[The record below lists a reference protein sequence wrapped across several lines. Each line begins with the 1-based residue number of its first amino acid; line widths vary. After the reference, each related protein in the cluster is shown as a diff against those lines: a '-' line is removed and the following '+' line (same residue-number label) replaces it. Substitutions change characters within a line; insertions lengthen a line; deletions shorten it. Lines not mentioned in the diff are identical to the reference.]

1 MGADVTVKGLLGLET
16 GDGGG
21 LGKKDGWLALRGE
34 TTITSLELAPAEKK
48 KKQQQHLASDHSLTN
63 TDGLICCRLPEAQVS
78 LIFPNASHFKPDG
91 QERQCVDMFHDYIT
105 IHGLN

>member
-21 LGKKDGWLALRGE
+21 LGKKDGWLALREE
-34 TTITSLELAPAEKK
+34 TTITSLELAPAEKNNNRK
-48 KKQQQHLASDHSLTN
+48 QHLASDHSLTD

-91 QERQCVDMFHDYIT
+91 QERQCVDMVHDYIT

>member
-21 LGKKDGWLALRGE
+21 LGKNDGWLALRGE

-48 KKQQQHLASDHSLTN
+48 TKQHLASDHSLTN

>member
-21 LGKKDGWLALRGE
+21 LGKNDGWLALRGE

-48 KKQQQHLASDHSLTN
+48 TTENSTQQVIILSQTLMA
-63 TDGLICCRLPEAQVS
+63 
-78 LIFPNASHFKPDG
+78 
-91 QERQCVDMFHDYIT
+91 
-105 IHGLN
+105 

>member
-48 KKQQQHLASDHSLTN
+48 TTTTALSK
-63 TDGLICCRLPEAQVS
+63 
-78 LIFPNASHFKPDG
+78 
-91 QERQCVDMFHDYIT
+91 
-105 IHGLN
+105 

>member
-48 KKQQQHLASDHSLTN
+48 TTTENSTQQVIILSQTLMA
-63 TDGLICCRLPEAQVS
+63 
-78 LIFPNASHFKPDG
+78 
-91 QERQCVDMFHDYIT
+91 
-105 IHGLN
+105 

>member
-21 LGKKDGWLALRGE
+21 LGKNDGWLALREE

-48 KKQQQHLASDHSLTN
+48 TTTTALSK
-63 TDGLICCRLPEAQVS
+63 
-78 LIFPNASHFKPDG
+78 
-91 QERQCVDMFHDYIT
+91 
-105 IHGLN
+105 

>member
-21 LGKKDGWLALRGE
+21 LGKNDGWLALRGE

-48 KKQQQHLASDHSLTN
+48 KQNSTQQVIILSQTLMA
-63 TDGLICCRLPEAQVS
+63 
-78 LIFPNASHFKPDG
+78 
-91 QERQCVDMFHDYIT
+91 
-105 IHGLN
+105 

>member
-34 TTITSLELAPAEKK
+34 TTITSLELAPARGITAPMSKI
-48 KKQQQHLASDHSLTN
+48 A
-63 TDGLICCRLPEAQVS
+63 DGIPS
-78 LIFPNASHFKPDG
+78 PNR
-91 QERQCVDMFHDYIT
+91 E
-105 IHGLN
+105 

>member
-48 KKQQQHLASDHSLTN
+48 KQQQHLASDHSLTN
-63 TDGLICCRLPEAQVS
+63 TDGLICCRLPEA
-78 LIFPNASHFKPDG
+78 
-91 QERQCVDMFHDYIT
+91 
-105 IHGLN
+105 

>member
-48 KKQQQHLASDHSLTN
+48 TTENKIFSFCQRRD
-63 TDGLICCRLPEAQVS
+63 TDQSTSA
-78 LIFPNASHFKPDG
+78 
-91 QERQCVDMFHDYIT
+91 
-105 IHGLN
+105 